1 VVKLTAELDDN
12 KLRLT
17 SAEQKPCVIEIH
29 NVPSPYDSKI
39 KQQAIDENNFDLLM
53 LPINPNEF
61 LDDGYINFES
71 KSGDKTQQIIPEA
84 ENIEIKPFQEEQK
97 KDVNEQQPVTVEPNK
112 KEEESSEMGVTLL
125 EG

>member
-1 VVKLTAELDDN
+1 
-12 KLRLT
+12 
-17 SAEQKPCVIEIH
+17 
-29 NVPSPYDSKI
+29 
-39 KQQAIDENNFDLLM
+39 M